1 MGRQTNIKTIN
12 NAFYEDLQEGWYEEK
27 NHPVALLR
35 AENLIR
41 NPWIAAEIQKRFN
54 KPISVLDIGCGAG
67 LLTNYL
73 SLQGHVV
80 SGIDLSQK
88 SLEIA
93 AKKDITKKVQYQKAD
108 AYHLPFENQSFDC
121 VCAMDVLEHV
131 ENPKKL
137 IAEASRVLKNQ
148 GVFFFHT
155 FNRNILSY
163 LLIIKGVDL
172 FVNNAP
178 KNMHVYPLFIKPQ
191 ELADFCLE
199 ENLLVDTFKGLR
211 PKFNKA
217 LWRMVMKGNITDDF
231 SFCFSNNLSTG
242 YCGIATKIAV
252 KERA

>member
-1 MGRQTNIKTIN
+1 MGRQTGTKTIN
-12 NAFYEDLQEGWYEEK
+12 NAFYEDLQDKWYEEK

-35 AENLIR
+35 AENQVR
-41 NPWIAAEIQKRFN
+41 NPWIAEEIAKRFN
-54 KPISVLDIGCGAG
+54 KSCSILDIGCGAG

-73 SLQGHVV
+73 SLQGHEVF
-80 SGIDLSQK
+80 GIDLSQT
-88 SLEIA
+88 SLDIA

-108 AYHLPFENQSFDC
+108 AYHLPFADQSFDC

-148 GVFFFHT
+148 GMFFFHT

-191 ELADFCLE
+191 ELSAFCLAE
-199 ENLLVDTFKGLR
+199 DLLIDTFKGLR

-217 LWRMVMKGNITDDF
+217 LWRMVIKGNITDDF

-242 YCGIATKIAV
+242 YCGIATKINT
-252 KERA
+252 KE